1 MIMKKT
7 GLLFFL
13 IALMSCT
20 NAVQQDPDVLSA
32 QALAER
38 VLDRQ
43 AKHFTFEKLQD
54 AEGDVFELSSK
65 GGEII
70 IKGTNANAM
79 AVGLNHYLRYYC
91 NAVYSWFDYEPMT
104 MPKIL
109 PKVEGTIRN
118 SARVKDRFF
127 LNYCTYGYTMPWWK
141 WDEWEHFIDWMAL
154 NGVNMA
160 LAITGQESIWY
171 QIWTE
176 MGLSDEEVRA
186 YFCGPAHLPWHRMIN
201 LDRWNGPLPMAWLDG
216 QEALQKQIVAREREL
231 GIRPILPAFSG
242 HVPAELARIY
252 PDAPIKEL
260 KPWEHFPADCACSLL
275 DPMSDLFAEIQK
287 KFIDRQAEVY
297 GTDHIYGID
306 LFNEVTPPSW
316 EPEYLGR
323 VSRQVYESLKAA
335 DEEAVWLQMAWLFFY
350 GKANWTPER
359 IEAYLTSFPK
369 ERQILLDYHC
379 EHTEVWR
386 ETESFYGVPYIW
398 NYLGNFGGNS
408 HLNGSFRVID
418 ERFETS
424 LTNGGEN
431 MTGIGCTLEAMDCN
445 PYVFEYVLE
454 KAWDF
459 ELHRDVDAW
468 VRALAERR
476 TGKADENAYK
486 AWETLLNTIYVD
498 DRPSALKQ
506 QMLNFRP
513 VFNDWAWTY
522 NSPALDED
530 IANLRTALDYL
541 LEADGSGISYSFD
554 VANIARQYLTNV
566 FNAGFR
572 DYEIAVKEGK
582 RDVMD
587 EKSALMLGILE
598 DLEAITATQEYFLAG
613 KWIEDA
619 RSWGTTEEEEDFY
632 EREARNI
639 ITTWAGKG
647 HQSLNDYA
655 RRTCNGLISSYYQ
668 PRWEKF
674 FKDVADRMDQGK
686 GFHMEQYLVYKD
698 QITDFEME
706 WWQECIGE
714 FISSPEG
721 DSKEI
726 VKEVIQKY

>member
-1 MIMKKT
+1 MKKT
-7 GLLFFL
+7 GLLFIL

-54 AEGDVFELSSK
+54 VEGDVFELSSK
-65 GGEII
+65 GGKII
-70 IKGTNANAM
+70 IKGTNANSM

-104 MPKIL
+104 MPKRL

-176 MGLSDEEVRA
+176 MGLSDEEVRS

-431 MTGIGCTLEAMDCN
+431 MCGIGCTLEAMDCN

-541 LEADGSGISYSFD
+541 LEADGSGVSYSFD

-582 RDVMD
+582 RDIMD
-587 EKSALMLGILE
+587 EKSTLMLGILD

-655 RRTCNGLISSYYQ
+655 RRTCNGLISSYYK

-686 GFHMEQYLVYKD
+686 GFHMEQYLIYKD

-721 DSKEI
+721 DSKKI
-726 VKEVIQKY
+726 VKEVIRKY

>member
-1 MIMKKT
+1 MKKT
-7 GLLFFL
+7 GLLFIL
-13 IALMSCT
+13 IALISCT
-20 NAVQQDPDVLSA
+20 NAVQQDPDVQSA

-104 MPKIL
+104 MPKRL

-598 DLEAITATQEYFLAG
+598 DLEAITATQEYFLVG

-619 RSWGTTEEEEDFY
+619 RSWGTTEEEELFY

-655 RRTCNGLISSYYQ
+655 RRTCNGLISSYYK

-686 GFHMEQYLVYKD
+686 GFHMEQYLIYKD

-726 VKEVIQKY
+726 VKEVIRKY

>member
-1 MIMKKT
+1 MKKT
-7 GLLFFL
+7 GLLFIL
-13 IALMSCT
+13 IALISCT
-20 NAVQQDPDVLSA
+20 NAVQQDPDVQSA

-43 AKHFTFEKLQD
+43 ARHFTFEKLQD
-54 AEGDVFELSSK
+54 VEGDVFELSSK

-70 IKGTNANAM
+70 IKGTNANSM

-104 MPKIL
+104 MPKRL

-424 LTNGGEN
+424 LTNGGDN

-459 ELHRDVDAW
+459 ELHRNVDSW

-541 LEADGSGISYSFD
+541 LEADGSGVSYSFD

-619 RSWGTTEEEEDFY
+619 RSWGTTEEEELFY

-655 RRTCNGLISSYYQ
+655 RRTCNGLISSYYK
-668 PRWEKF
+668 PRWERF
-674 FKDVADRMDQGK
+674 FKAVADRMDEGK
-686 GFHMEQYLVYKD
+686 GFHIEQYLIYKD

-726 VKEVIQKY
+726 VKEVIRKY

>member
-1 MIMKKT
+1 MKKT
-7 GLLFFL
+7 GLLFIL
-13 IALMSCT
+13 IALISCT
-20 NAVQQDPDVLSA
+20 NAVQQDPDVQSA

-43 AKHFTFEKLQD
+43 ARHFTFEKLQD
-54 AEGDVFELSSK
+54 VEGDVFELSSK

-70 IKGTNANAM
+70 IKGTNTNSM

-104 MPKIL
+104 MPKRL

-201 LDRWNGPLPMAWLDG
+201 LDRWNGPLPKAWLDG

-260 KPWEHFPADCACSLL
+260 KPWEHFPEDCACSLL

-424 LTNGGEN
+424 LTNGGDN

-459 ELHRDVDAW
+459 ELHRNVDSW

-476 TGKADENAYK
+476 TGKADENAYM

-541 LEADGSGISYSFD
+541 LEADGSGVSYSFD

-619 RSWGTTEEEEDFY
+619 RSWGTTEEEELFY

-655 RRTCNGLISSYYQ
+655 RRTCNGLISSYYK
-668 PRWEKF
+668 PRWERF
-674 FKDVADRMDQGK
+674 FKAVADRMDEGK
-686 GFHMEQYLVYKD
+686 GFHIEQYLIYKD

-721 DSKEI
+721 DSKKI
-726 VKEVIQKY
+726 VKEVIRKY

>member
-1 MIMKKT
+1 MKRT
-7 GLLFFL
+7 LIL
-13 IALMSCT
+13 IAAIMFCLSCT
-20 NAVQQDPDVLSA
+20 DKTPVTPEVKAA
-32 QALAER
+32 QELAER
-38 VLDRQ
+38 VMDGKTKNIR
-43 AKHFTFEKLQD
+43 FELLED
-54 AEGDVFELSSK
+54 VDEDVFELTSEGRK
-65 GGEII
+65 VII
-70 IKGTNANAM
+70 RGNSANSM

-91 NAVYSWFDYEPMT
+91 NAVYSWFNFEEMT
-104 MPKIL
+104 L
-109 PKVEGTIRN
+109 PKRLPAVEGTIRH
-118 SARVKDRFF
+118 SARVRDRFF

-141 WDEWEHFIDWMAL
+141 WEEWEHFIDWMAL

-201 LDRWNGPLPMAWLDG
+201 LDRWNGPLPKAWLDG
-216 QEALQKQIVAREREL
+216 QEALQKKIVAREREL

-287 KFIDRQAEVY
+287 KFIERQAEVY

-335 DEEAVWLQMAWLFFY
+335 DEKAVWLQMAWLFFY

-369 ERQILLDYHC
+369 ENQILLDYHC
-379 EHTEVWR
+379 ENTEVWQQ
-386 ETESFYGVPYIW
+386 TDSFYGVPYIW

-408 HLNGSFRVID
+408 HLTGSFRVID
-418 ERFETS
+418 ERFENS
-424 LTNGGEN
+424 LINGGEN
-431 MTGIGCTLEAMDCN
+431 LCGIGCTLEAMDCN
-445 PYVFEYVLE
+445 PYVFEYVME
-454 KAWDF
+454 KAWD
-459 ELHRDVDAW
+459 LDIHRDVDAW
-468 VRALAERR
+468 VKAMSDRR
-476 TGKADENAYK
+476 TGKVDENARQ
-486 AWETLLNTIYVD
+486 AWQHLLNTIYVD
-498 DRPSALKQ
+498 ERPTGLRQ

-530 IANLRTALDYL
+530 IVNLRKALDLL
-541 LEADGSGISYSFD
+541 LEADGKGAAYGFD
-554 VANIARQYLTNV
+554 VTNIARQYLTDV
-566 FNAGFR
+566 FNAAFR

-582 RDVMD
+582 RDTMK
-587 EKSALMLGILE
+587 EKAELMLMILD
-598 DLEAITATQEYFLAG
+598 DLEVITGTQTYFLTG

-619 RSWGTTEEEEDFY
+619 RSWGTTPEEEDYY

-639 ITTWAGKG
+639 ITTWAGKA

-655 RRTCNGLISSYYQ
+655 RRTCNGLISSYYK

-674 FKDVADRMDQGK
+674 FKDVADRMDTGK
-686 GFHMEQYLVYKD
+686 GFHIEQYHVYKD
-698 QITDFEME
+698 EITDFEME

-714 FISSPEG
+714 FASEPSG
-721 DSKEI
+721 DSKAI
-726 VKEVIQKY
+726 VKEIIKKY

>member
-1 MIMKKT
+1 MLRKIV
-7 GLLFFL
+7 LLASL
-13 IALMSCT
+13 ILCASCASRNMS
-20 NAVQQDPDVLSA
+20 DPDCKA
-32 QALAER
+32 AYDLAER
-38 VLDRQ
+38 VLERQ
-43 AKHFTFEKLQD
+43 ARHIRFEKLED
-54 AEGDVFELSSK
+54 AAEDVFELSSE
-65 GGEII
+65 GRFIV
-70 IKGTNANAM
+70 IKGNNANAM
-79 AVGLNHYLRYYC
+79 AVGLNHYLRYHC

-104 MPKIL
+104 MPKRL
-109 PKVEGTIRN
+109 PEVEGTIRH

-160 LAITGQESIWY
+160 LAITGQESVWY
-171 QIWTE
+171 RVWTE
-176 MGLSDEEVRA
+176 LGLTDEEVRA

-201 LDRWNGPLPMAWLDG
+201 LDRWNGPLPKAWLDG
-216 QEALQKQIVAREREL
+216 QEELQKKIVAREREL

-260 KPWEHFPADCACSLL
+260 KPWEHFPQDCACSLL
-275 DPMSDLFAEIQK
+275 DPMSDLFTEIQK
-287 KFIDRQAEVY
+287 KFIETQTEIY

-316 EPEYLGR
+316 EPDYLGR
-323 VSRQVYESLKAA
+323 VSRQVYESLRAA
-335 DEEAVWLQMAWLFFY
+335 DEDAVWLQMAWLFFY

-369 ERQILLDYHC
+369 EQQILLDYHC

-424 LTNGGEN
+424 LISGGEN

-445 PYVFEYVLE
+445 PFVFEYVME

-468 VRALAERR
+468 IQALSDRR
-476 TGKADENAYK
+476 TGKVDENARQ
-486 AWETLLNTIYVD
+486 AWNHLLNTIYVD
-498 DRPSALKQ
+498 ERPSALKQ
-506 QMLNFRP
+506 QMLNLRP
-513 VFNDWAWTY
+513 IFNDWGWTY
-522 NSPALDED
+522 NNPALDED
-530 IANLRTALDYL
+530 VVNLRIALDKML
-541 LEADGSGISYSFD
+541 LAEGSGASYSFD
-554 VANIARQYLTNV
+554 VANIARQYLTNI
-566 FNAGFR
+566 FNVSFR
-572 DYEIAVKEGK
+572 EYELAVKAGQRE
-582 RDVMD
+582 VMK
-587 EKSALMLGILE
+587 EKAELMLEILD
-598 DLEAITATQEYFLAG
+598 DLDKIAGTQEYFLMG
-613 KWIEDA
+613 KWIADA
-619 RSWGTTEEEEDFY
+619 RSWGTTPEEEDFY

-639 ITTWAGKG
+639 VTTWAGKA

-655 RRTCNGLISSYYQ
+655 RRSCNGLISSYYK

-674 FKDVADRMDQGK
+674 FKDVADRMDTGK
-686 GFHMEQYLVYKD
+686 GFHIEQYEIYKD
-698 QITDFEME
+698 EVTDFEMQ

-714 FISSPEG
+714 FISEPKG
-721 DSKEI
+721 NSKDVVMEI
-726 VKEVIQKY
+726 IKNY

>member
-1 MIMKKT
+1 MKKT
-7 GLLFFL
+7 GLLFIL
-13 IALMSCT
+13 IALISCT
-20 NAVQQDPDVLSA
+20 NAVQQDPDVQSA

-43 AKHFTFEKLQD
+43 ARHFTFEKLQD
-54 AEGDVFELSSK
+54 VEGDVFELSSK

-70 IKGTNANAM
+70 IKGTNANSM

-104 MPKIL
+104 MPKRL
-109 PKVEGTIRN
+109 PKVEGTICN

-431 MTGIGCTLEAMDCN
+431 MCGIGCTLEAMDCN

-530 IANLRTALDYL
+530 IVNLRTALDYL
-541 LEADGSGISYSFD
+541 LEADGSGVSYSFD

-582 RDVMD
+582 RDIMD
-587 EKSALMLGILE
+587 EKSTLMLGILD

-619 RSWGTTEEEEDFY
+619 RSWGTTEEEELFY

-655 RRTCNGLISSYYQ
+655 RRTCNGLISSYYK

-686 GFHMEQYLVYKD
+686 GFHMEQYLIYKD

-721 DSKEI
+721 DSKKI
-726 VKEVIQKY
+726 VKEVIRKY

>member
-1 MIMKKT
+1 MKKT
-7 GLLFFL
+7 GLLFIL

-54 AEGDVFELSSK
+54 VEGDVFELSSK
-65 GGEII
+65 GGKII
-70 IKGTNANAM
+70 IKGTNANSM

-104 MPKIL
+104 MPKRL

-260 KPWEHFPADCACSLL
+260 KPWEHFPEDCACSLL

-431 MTGIGCTLEAMDCN
+431 MCGIGCTLEAMDCN

-459 ELHRDVDAW
+459 EPHRDVDAW

-530 IANLRTALDYL
+530 IVNLRTALDYL
-541 LEADGSGISYSFD
+541 LEADGSGVSYSFD

-582 RDVMD
+582 RDIMD
-587 EKSALMLGILE
+587 EKSTLMLGILD

-655 RRTCNGLISSYYQ
+655 RRTCNGLISSYYK
-668 PRWEKF
+668 PRWKKF

-686 GFHMEQYLVYKD
+686 GFHMEQYLIYKD

-721 DSKEI
+721 DSKKI
-726 VKEVIQKY
+726 VKEVIRKY

>member
-1 MIMKKT
+1 MKKT

-38 VLDRQ
+38 ILDRQ

-54 AEGDVFELSSK
+54 VEGDVFELSSK
-65 GGEII
+65 GGKII
-70 IKGTNANAM
+70 IKGTNANSM
-79 AVGLNHYLRYYC
+79 AVGLNHYLRYNC

-104 MPKIL
+104 MPKRL

-431 MTGIGCTLEAMDCN
+431 MCGIGCTLEAMDCN

-530 IANLRTALDYL
+530 IVNLRTALDYL
-541 LEADGSGISYSFD
+541 LEADGSGVSYSFD

-582 RDVMD
+582 RDIMD
-587 EKSALMLGILE
+587 EKSTLMLGILD

-619 RSWGTTEEEEDFY
+619 RSWGTTEEEELFY

-655 RRTCNGLISSYYQ
+655 RRTCNGLISSYYK

-686 GFHMEQYLVYKD
+686 GFHMEQYLIYKD

-721 DSKEI
+721 DSKKI
-726 VKEVIQKY
+726 VKEVIRKY

>member
-1 MIMKKT
+1 MTIQEKFARL
-7 GLLFFL
+7 G
-13 IALMSCT
+13 ID
-20 NAVQQDPDVLSA
+20 NAP
-32 QALAER
+32 
-38 VLDRQ
+38 
-43 AKHFTFEKLQD
+43 
-54 AEGDVFELSSK
+54 
-65 GGEII
+65 
-70 IKGTNANAM
+70 
-79 AVGLNHYLRYYC
+79 
-91 NAVYSWFDYEPMT
+91 
-104 MPKIL
+104 
-109 PKVEGTIRN
+109 
-118 SARVKDRFF
+118 
-127 LNYCTYGYTMPWWK
+127 
-141 WDEWEHFIDWMAL
+141 
-154 NGVNMA
+154 
-160 LAITGQESIWY
+160 
-171 QIWTE
+171 
-176 MGLSDEEVRA
+176 
-186 YFCGPAHLPWHRMIN
+186 
-201 LDRWNGPLPMAWLDG
+201 G

-424 LTNGGEN
+424 LTNGGDN

-459 ELHRDVDAW
+459 ELHRDVDSW

-541 LEADGSGISYSFD
+541 LEADGSGVSYSFD

-619 RSWGTTEEEEDFY
+619 RSWGTTEEEELFY

-655 RRTCNGLISSYYQ
+655 RRTCNGLISSYYK
-668 PRWEKF
+668 PRWERF
-674 FKDVADRMDQGK
+674 FKAVADRMDEGK
-686 GFHMEQYLVYKD
+686 GFHIEQYLIYKD

-726 VKEVIQKY
+726 VKEVIRKY

>member
-1 MIMKKT
+1 MKKT
-7 GLLFFL
+7 GLLFIL
-13 IALMSCT
+13 IALISCT
-20 NAVQQDPDVLSA
+20 NAVQQDPDVQSA

-43 AKHFTFEKLQD
+43 ARHFTFEKLQD
-54 AEGDVFELSSK
+54 VEGDVFELSSK

-70 IKGTNANAM
+70 IKGSNANSM

-104 MPKIL
+104 MPKRL

-424 LTNGGEN
+424 LTNGGDN

-459 ELHRDVDAW
+459 ELHRDVDSW

-541 LEADGSGISYSFD
+541 LEADGSGVSYSFD

-619 RSWGTTEEEEDFY
+619 RSWGTTEEEELFY

-655 RRTCNGLISSYYQ
+655 RRTCNGLISSYYK
-668 PRWEKF
+668 PRWERF
-674 FKDVADRMDQGK
+674 FKAVADRMDEGK
-686 GFHMEQYLVYKD
+686 GFHIEQYLIYKD

-726 VKEVIQKY
+726 VKEVIRKY

>member
-1 MIMKKT
+1 MKKT
-7 GLLFFL
+7 GLLFIL

-54 AEGDVFELSSK
+54 VEGDVFELSSK
-65 GGEII
+65 GGKII
-70 IKGTNANAM
+70 IKGTNANSM

-104 MPKIL
+104 MPKRL

-260 KPWEHFPADCACSLL
+260 KPWEHFPEDCACSLL

-431 MTGIGCTLEAMDCN
+431 MCGIGCTLEAMDCN

-530 IANLRTALDYL
+530 IVNLRTALDYL
-541 LEADGSGISYSFD
+541 LEADGSGVSYSFD

-582 RDVMD
+582 RDIMD
-587 EKSALMLGILE
+587 EKSTLMLGILD

-655 RRTCNGLISSYYQ
+655 RRTCNGLISSYYK
-668 PRWEKF
+668 PRWKKF

-686 GFHMEQYLVYKD
+686 GFHMEQYLIYKD

-721 DSKEI
+721 DSKKI
-726 VKEVIQKY
+726 VKEVIRKY

>member
-1 MIMKKT
+1 MKQT
-7 GLLFFL
+7 GLLL
-13 IALMSCT
+13 ILLALISCT
-20 NAVQQDPDVLSA
+20 NIVQQDPDVQSA

-43 AKHFTFEKLQD
+43 ARHFTFEKLQD
-54 AEGDVFELSSK
+54 VEGDVFELSYK

-70 IKGTNANAM
+70 IKGTNANSM
-79 AVGLNHYLRYYC
+79 AVGLGHYLRYHC
-91 NAVYSWFDYEPMT
+91 NAVYSWFDFEEMT
-104 MPKIL
+104 MPKRL
-109 PKVEGTIRN
+109 PKVEGTIRH

-176 MGLSDEEVRA
+176 MGLSDEEVRT

-201 LDRWNGPLPMAWLDG
+201 LDRWNGPLPKAWLDG

-275 DPMSDLFAEIQK
+275 DPMSNLFAEIQK
-287 KFIDRQAEVY
+287 KFIDRQTEVY

-335 DEEAVWLQMAWLFFY
+335 DEDAVWLQMAWLFFY

-369 ERQILLDYHC
+369 ENQILLDYHC
-379 EHTEVWR
+379 ENTEVWQQ
-386 ETESFYGVPYIW
+386 TESFYGVPYIW

-408 HLNGSFRVID
+408 HLTGSFRVID
-418 ERFETS
+418 ERFENS
-424 LTNGGEN
+424 LVNGGEN
-431 MTGIGCTLEAMDCN
+431 LCGIGCTLEAMDCN

-454 KAWDF
+454 KAWDMDI
-459 ELHRDVDAW
+459 HRDVDAW
-468 VRALAERR
+468 IKAMSDRR
-476 TGKADENAYK
+476 TGKSDENARQ
-486 AWETLLNTIYVD
+486 AWEHLAKTIYVD
-498 DRPSALKQ
+498 ERPTGLRQ
-506 QMLNFRP
+506 QMVNFRP

-530 IANLRTALDYL
+530 TANLKVALDLL
-541 LEADGSGISYSFD
+541 LEAEGNGAAYGFD
-554 VANIARQYLTNV
+554 VVNIARQYLTNV

-587 EKSALMLGILE
+587 EKSALMLNILD
-598 DLEAITATQEYFLAG
+598 DLETITATQEYFLAG

-619 RSWGTTEEEEDFY
+619 RSWGTTDEEKDFY

-655 RRTCNGLISSYYQ
+655 RRTCNGLISSYYK
-668 PRWEKF
+668 PRWERF
-674 FKDVADRMDQGK
+674 FKAVAERMDEGK

-706 WWQECIGE
+706 WWKECIGE
-714 FISSPEG
+714 FISNPEG
-721 DSKEI
+721 DSKKT
-726 VKEVIQKY
+726 VKEVIRKY

>member
-1 MIMKKT
+1 MRKI
-7 GLLFFL
+7 LIFL
-13 IALMSCT
+13 VSLAACLSCAEKRPACAET
-20 NAVQQDPDVLSA
+20 EAA
-32 QALAER
+32 YGLAER
-38 VLDRQ
+38 VLGDKAGQIR
-43 AKHFTFEKLQD
+43 FELLAD
-54 AEGDVFELSSK
+54 ESEDVFELSSE
-65 GGEII
+65 GRTVII
-70 IKGTNANAM
+70 RGNNANSM
-79 AVGLNHYLRYYC
+79 AVGLNHYLRYHC
-91 NAVYSWFDYEPMT
+91 NSVYSWFDFEEMT
-104 MPKIL
+104 LPKRLPKI
-109 PKVEGTIRN
+109 EGTIRH
-118 SARVKDRFF
+118 SARVRDRFF

-201 LDRWNGPLPMAWLDG
+201 LDRWNGPLPKAWLDG
-216 QEALQKQIVAREREL
+216 QEELQKQIVAREREL

-252 PDAPIKEL
+252 PEAPIKEL

-275 DPMSDLFAEIQK
+275 DPMSELFAEIQK
-287 KFIDRQAEVY
+287 KFIERQTEVY

-369 ERQILLDYHC
+369 EQQILLDYHC
-379 EHTEVWR
+379 ENTEVWQQ
-386 ETESFYGVPYIW
+386 TDSFYGVPYIW

-408 HLNGSFRVID
+408 HLTGSFRVID
-418 ERFETS
+418 ERFENS
-424 LTNGGEN
+424 LVNGGSN
-431 MTGIGCTLEAMDCN
+431 LCGIGCTLEAMDCN

-454 KAWDF
+454 KAWDMDI
-459 ELHRDVDAW
+459 HHDVDAW
-468 VRALAERR
+468 IRAMSDRR
-476 TGKADENAYK
+476 TGKADENARQ
-486 AWETLLNTIYVD
+486 AWQHLANTIYVD
-498 DRPSALKQ
+498 ERPTGLRQ

-522 NSPALDED
+522 SSAALDED
-530 IANLRTALDYL
+530 TANLRTALDLL
-541 LEADGSGISYSFD
+541 LEADGSGAAYGFD
-554 VANIARQYLTNV
+554 VTNIARQYLTNV
-566 FNAGFR
+566 FNAAFR
-572 DYEIAVKEGK
+572 DYEIAVKEGRREEMAAK
-582 RDVMD
+582 AD
-587 EKSALMLGILE
+587 LMLQVLD
-598 DLEAITATQEYFLAG
+598 DLEVITGTQEYFLIG

-632 EREARNI
+632 EREARNLV
-639 ITTWAGKG
+639 TTWAGKA

-655 RRTCNGLISSYYQ
+655 RRTCNGLISSYYR

-674 FKDVADRMDQGK
+674 FKDVAERMDDGK
-686 GFHMEQYLVYKD
+686 GFHIEQYEVYKD
-698 QITDFEME
+698 EITDFEMQ
-706 WWQECIGE
+706 WWQDCIGE
-714 FISSPEG
+714 FISEPEG
-721 DSKEI
+721 DSKE
-726 VKEVIQKY
+726 VINKIIKKY

>member
-1 MIMKKT
+1 MKKI
-7 GLLFFL
+7 FFL
-13 IALMSCT
+13 LISITFCLSCSEKREVSPET
-20 NAVQQDPDVLSA
+20 DAA
-32 QALAER
+32 YGLAER
-38 VLDRQ
+38 VLGEKAGRIC
-43 AKHFTFEKLQD
+43 FELLAD
-54 AEGDVFELSSK
+54 ETEDVFELSSE
-65 GGEII
+65 GRRIVIRGN
-70 IKGTNANAM
+70 NANSM
-79 AVGLNHYLRYYC
+79 AVGLNHYLRYHC
-91 NAVYSWFDYEPMT
+91 NSVYSWFDYEEMT
-104 MPKIL
+104 LPKRLPKI
-109 PKVEGTIRN
+109 EGTIRH

-141 WDEWEHFIDWMAL
+141 WEEWEHFIDWMAL

-201 LDRWNGPLPMAWLDG
+201 LDRWNGPLPKAWLDG
-216 QEALQKQIVAREREL
+216 QEELQKQIVAREREL

-275 DPMSDLFAEIQK
+275 DPMSDLFSEIQK
-287 KFIDRQAEVY
+287 KFIKRQAEVY

-316 EPEYLGR
+316 EPEYLSR

-369 ERQILLDYHC
+369 ERQLLLDYHC
-379 EHTEVWR
+379 ENTEVWQQ
-386 ETESFYGVPYIW
+386 TDSFYGVPYIW

-408 HLNGSFRVID
+408 HLTGSFRVID
-418 ERFETS
+418 ERFENA
-424 LTNGGEN
+424 LVNGGSN
-431 MTGIGCTLEAMDCN
+431 LSGIGCTLEAMDCN

-459 ELHRDVDAW
+459 SIHHDVEAW
-468 VRALAERR
+468 INAMSDRR
-476 TGKADENAYK
+476 TGKVDENARQ
-486 AWETLLNTIYVD
+486 AWQHLANTIYVD
-498 DRPSALKQ
+498 ERPTGLRQ

-530 IANLRTALDYL
+530 TENLRIALDL
-541 LEADGSGISYSFD
+541 MLEADGSGAAYGFD
-554 VANIARQYLTNV
+554 VTNIARQYLTNV
-566 FNAGFR
+566 FNAAFR
-572 DYEIAVKEGK
+572 DYEVAVKDGK
-582 RDVMD
+582 REDMAAKA
-587 EKSALMLGILE
+587 ELMLRILD
-598 DLEAITATQEYFLAG
+598 DLEVITGTQAYFLAG

-619 RSWGTTEEEEDFY
+619 RSWGTTPEEEDYY
-632 EREARNI
+632 EREARNL
-639 ITTWAGKG
+639 ITTWAGKA

-655 RRTCNGLISSYYQ
+655 RRTCNGLISSYYK

-674 FKDVADRMDQGK
+674 FKDVAARMDSGK
-686 GFHMEQYLVYKD
+686 GFHMEQYMVYKD
-698 QITDFEME
+698 EITDFEMQ
-706 WWQECIGE
+706 WWQECIGD
-714 FISSPEG
+714 FISEPAG
-721 DSKEI
+721 DSKDTVRKI
-726 VKEVIQKY
+726 IKSY

>member
-1 MIMKKT
+1 MKKT
-7 GLLFFL
+7 LILLISL
-13 IALMSCT
+13 IFCFSCT
-20 NAVQQDPDVLSA
+20 EKKPATPGTEA
-32 QALAER
+32 AYGLAER
-38 VLDRQ
+38 VLGKKAD
-43 AKHFTFEKLQD
+43 HIIFELLPD
-54 AEGDVFELSSK
+54 ETEDVFELSSEGRK
-65 GGEII
+65 IV
-70 IKGTNANAM
+70 IKGNNANSM
-79 AVGLNHYLRYYC
+79 AVGLNHYLRYHC
-91 NAVYSWFDYEPMT
+91 NSVYSWFDFEEMT
-104 MPKIL
+104 L
-109 PKVEGTIRN
+109 PERLPQVEGTIRH

-141 WDEWEHFIDWMAL
+141 WNEWEHFIDWMAL

-201 LDRWNGPLPMAWLDG
+201 LDRWNGPLPKAWLDG
-216 QEALQKQIVAREREL
+216 QEELQKQIVAREREL

-242 HVPAELARIY
+242 HVPAELTRIY

-275 DPMSDLFAEIQK
+275 DPMSGLFAEIQK
-287 KFIDRQAEVY
+287 KFIERQTEVY

-335 DEEAVWLQMAWLFFY
+335 DEDAVWLQMAWLFFY

-369 ERQILLDYHC
+369 ENQILLDYHC
-379 EHTEVWR
+379 ENTEVWQQ
-386 ETESFYGVPYIW
+386 TESFYGVPYIW

-408 HLNGSFRVID
+408 HLTGSFRVID
-418 ERFETS
+418 ERFENS
-424 LTNGGEN
+424 LVNGGSN
-431 MTGIGCTLEAMDCN
+431 LCGIGCTLEAMDCN

-459 ELHRDVDAW
+459 GIHRDVDAW
-468 VRALAERR
+468 IKAMSDRR
-476 TGKADENAYK
+476 TGRQDENARQ
-486 AWETLLNTIYVD
+486 AWQHLANTIYID
-498 DRPSALKQ
+498 ERPTGLRQ

-530 IANLRTALDYL
+530 IENLRIALDL
-541 LEADGSGISYSFD
+541 LLKADGSGAAYDFD
-554 VANIARQYLTNV
+554 VTNIARQYLTDV
-566 FNAGFR
+566 FNAAFR
-572 DYEIAVKEGK
+572 DYETAVKEGK
-582 RDVMD
+582 REDMAAKAD
-587 EKSALMLGILE
+587 LMLRILD
-598 DLEAITATQEYFLAG
+598 DLDTITGTQEYFLVG
-613 KWIEDA
+613 KWIKDA
-619 RSWGTTEEEEDFY
+619 RSWGTTPEEEDFY
-632 EREARNI
+632 EREARNL
-639 ITTWAGKG
+639 ITTWAGKA

-655 RRTCNGLISSYYQ
+655 RRTCNGLISSYYR

-674 FKDVADRMDQGK
+674 FKDVASRMDTGN
-686 GFHMEQYLVYKD
+686 GFHIEQYEVYKD
-698 QITDFEME
+698 EITDFEMQ
-706 WWQECIGE
+706 WWQECIGD
-714 FISSPEG
+714 FISEPAG
-721 DSKEI
+721 DSKET
-726 VKEVIQKY
+726 VKEIIKRY

>member
-1 MIMKKT
+1 MKKT
-7 GLLFFL
+7 GLLFIL
-13 IALMSCT
+13 IALISCT
-20 NAVQQDPDVLSA
+20 NAVQQNPDVQSA

-43 AKHFTFEKLQD
+43 ARHFTFEKLQD
-54 AEGDVFELSSK
+54 VEGDVFELSSK

-70 IKGTNANAM
+70 IKGSNANSM

-104 MPKIL
+104 MPKRL

-424 LTNGGEN
+424 LTNGGDN

-459 ELHRDVDAW
+459 ELHRDVDSW

-541 LEADGSGISYSFD
+541 LEADGSGVSYSFD

-619 RSWGTTEEEEDFY
+619 RSWGTTEEEELFY

-655 RRTCNGLISSYYQ
+655 RRTCNGLISSYYK
-668 PRWEKF
+668 PRWERF
-674 FKDVADRMDQGK
+674 FKAVADRMDEGK
-686 GFHMEQYLVYKD
+686 GFHIEQYLIYKD

-726 VKEVIQKY
+726 VKEVIRKY

>member
-1 MIMKKT
+1 MKRT
-7 GLLFFL
+7 LIL
-13 IALMSCT
+13 IAAIMFCLSCT
-20 NAVQQDPDVLSA
+20 DKTPVSPEVKAAQD
-32 QALAER
+32 LAER
-38 VLDRQ
+38 VMDGKAGNIR
-43 AKHFTFEKLQD
+43 FELL
-54 AEGDVFELSSK
+54 EGETEDVFELSSEGRK
-65 GGEII
+65 VI
-70 IKGTNANAM
+70 IKGNSANSM
-79 AVGLNHYLRYYC
+79 AVGLNYYLRYCC
-91 NAVYSWFDYEPMT
+91 NAVYSWFDFEEMT
-104 MPKIL
+104 L
-109 PKVEGTIRN
+109 PKRLPAVEGTIRH
-118 SARVKDRFF
+118 SSRVRDRFF

-201 LDRWNGPLPMAWLDG
+201 LDRWNGPLPKAWLDG

-260 KPWEHFPADCACSLL
+260 KPWEHFPEDCACSLL

-287 KFIDRQAEVY
+287 KFIERQAEVY

-335 DEEAVWLQMAWLFFY
+335 DEDAVWLQMAWLFFY

-369 ERQILLDYHC
+369 ENQILLDYHC
-379 EHTEVWR
+379 ENTEVWQQ
-386 ETESFYGVPYIW
+386 TDSFYGVPYIW

-408 HLNGSFRVID
+408 HLTGSFRVID
-418 ERFETS
+418 ERFENS
-424 LTNGGEN
+424 LINGGEN
-431 MTGIGCTLEAMDCN
+431 LCGIGCTLEAMDCN
-445 PYVFEYVLE
+445 PYVFEYVME
-454 KAWDF
+454 KAWDMD
-459 ELHRDVDAW
+459 LHRDVDAW
-468 VRALAERR
+468 IKAMSDRR
-476 TGKADENAYK
+476 TGKVDENARQ
-486 AWETLLNTIYVD
+486 AWQHLVNTIYVD
-498 DRPSALKQ
+498 ERPTGLRQ
-506 QMLNFRP
+506 QMINFRP

-530 IANLRTALDYL
+530 IVNLRKALDLL
-541 LEADGSGISYSFD
+541 LEADGSGAAYGFD
-554 VANIARQYLTNV
+554 VTNIARQYLTDV
-566 FNAGFR
+566 FNASFR

-582 RDVMD
+582 RDTMK
-587 EKSALMLGILE
+587 EKAELMLMILD

-613 KWIEDA
+613 KWIKDA
-619 RSWGTTEEEEDFY
+619 RSWGVTPEEEDYY

-639 ITTWAGKG
+639 ITTWAGKA

-655 RRTCNGLISSYYQ
+655 RRTCNGLISSYYK

-674 FKDVADRMDQGK
+674 FKDVADRMDTGK
-686 GFHMEQYLVYKD
+686 GFHIEQYEVYKD
-698 QITDFEME
+698 EITDFEMQ

-714 FISSPEG
+714 FASEPSG
-721 DSKEI
+721 DSKTI
-726 VKEVIQKY
+726 VKEIIKKY